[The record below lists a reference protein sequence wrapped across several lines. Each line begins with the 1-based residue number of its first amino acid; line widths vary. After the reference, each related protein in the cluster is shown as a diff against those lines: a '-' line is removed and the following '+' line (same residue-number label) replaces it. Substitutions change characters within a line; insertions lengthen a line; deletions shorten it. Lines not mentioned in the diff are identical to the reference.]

1 MVDKG
6 IHTFTPLAFDVMAD
20 KGNHTF
26 TPLAFDV
33 MADKGIHT
41 FTPLAFDVMADKGI
55 YTFTPLAFDV
65 MADKGNHTF
74 IPFAFDMADKSNH
87 TFTLAFDVMADKRNH
102 TFTPLA
108 FNMADKIAFDVMA
121 DKGNHTFTL
130 AFDVMADKGMH
141 TFTPLAFDVMADK
154 RNHTFTLAFD
164 VIADK
169 SNHTFTLAFDV
180 MADKGNHTFTL
191 AFDVMA
197 HKGNHTFT
205 LAFDVMADKGNHTFT
220 PLGFDGMADKGNH
233 TFTLAFDVMA
243 DKGNHTF
250 TPFAYVVM
258 ADKRNH
264 TFSLAFDVM
273 ADKSNHT
280 FTLAYDVMADKE
292 NHTLTLAYD
301 IMDDKGNPSLCI
313 NFIDTEEVA
322 TGEEHINKCIDSIEK
337 YHLDPRTSNIYQN
350 ALNQLGILWTGRRE
364 YNKSLNLLLQ
374 AESIYKAFKHEVG
387 GAPWSYSEYFKPLP
401 EDADVVEH
409 ERAVKFE
416 DTYTYT
422 TFYIAQVYGKL
433 NETQLSAV
441 YCHETLQR
449 QLSSGKYDPQEW
461 CLHAATIS
469 QYYMTVQNFT
479 MSRHCLACA
488 EVVYQ
493 EAEVKY
499 AGAESDD
506 IKEKLMQSK
515 ADIARCW
522 TKYGL
527 AVLECS
533 KAQLMKEV
541 ESTDE
546 EEPGS
551 VKRMVEV
558 SSGGDHNA
566 DRIGNQNGVDAVH
579 DEESSADKKMEQRFQ
594 LETTGFEE
602 MVTDMYVKD
611 FAEAREVFLQIQKW
625 INVAKDF
632 YKIDTYCND
641 YVEIIQDHSA
651 AFKNLAFFELRID
664 RQCKMHKRR
673 IVMLSAVLKLLN
685 PQFYLLI
692 CRQLMF
698 ELADTYS
705 AMLDLKVAAM
715 EQEGS
720 ISTSHAVTKI
730 NLLTKES
737 IEKYQE
743 YLTSLK
749 GGKSDYPDEFS
760 DMDTRPALVAM
771 FCIGRLFS
779 KYIISDIQVRIAN
792 MVKSQEAY
800 KFVVDYCERHPSAAE
815 KVKAELE
822 ICKEMVL
829 LMPIKMEKLRQ
840 QYTV

>member
-1 MVDKG
+1 MATLREYLALEGYQIFEEARKLSEELSKNDPEDEPYKSMYKARELL
-6 IHTFTPLAFDVMAD
+6 FTIRGKLE
-20 KGNHTF
+20 
-26 TPLAFDV
+26 
-33 MADKGIHT
+33 
-41 FTPLAFDVMADKGI
+41 
-55 YTFTPLAFDV
+55 
-65 MADKGNHTF
+65 
-74 IPFAFDMADKSNH
+74 S
-87 TFTLAFDVMADKRNH
+87 
-102 TFTPLA
+102 
-108 FNMADKIAFDVMA
+108 
-121 DKGNHTFTL
+121 
-130 AFDVMADKGMH
+130 
-141 TFTPLAFDVMADK
+141 
-154 RNHTFTLAFD
+154 
-164 VIADK
+164 
-169 SNHTFTLAFDV
+169 
-180 MADKGNHTFTL
+180 
-191 AFDVMA
+191 
-197 HKGNHTFT
+197 
-205 LAFDVMADKGNHTFT
+205 
-220 PLGFDGMADKGNH
+220 
-233 TFTLAFDVMA
+233 
-243 DKGNHTF
+243 
-250 TPFAYVVM
+250 
-258 ADKRNH
+258 
-264 TFSLAFDVM
+264 FSDDNEGLKFLCA
-273 ADKSNHT
+273 A
-280 FTLAYDVMADKE
+280 LE
-292 NHTLTLAYD
+292 LT
-301 IMDDKGNPSLCI
+301 IGI
-313 NFIDTEEVA
+313 NFVDTEEVS
-322 TGEEHINKCIDSIEK
+322 TGEEHINKCIDYVEK
-337 YHLDPRTSNIYQN
+337 HPLDSHTCNIYQN

-364 YNKSLNLLLQ
+364 YNKALNLLLLS
-374 AESIYKAFKHEVG
+374 ESLYKNFKHEVG

-401 EDADVVEH
+401 EDTNVVEH
-409 ERAVKFE
+409 ERCVNFE

-433 NETQLSAV
+433 NETQLSAA

-469 QYYMTVQNFT
+469 QYYMTAQNFT

-522 TKYGL
+522 IKYGL

-533 KAQLMKEV
+533 KAKLMREV
-541 ESTDE
+541 ERMDE
-546 EEPGS
+546 EESGS
-551 VKRMVEV
+551 VKGIVKA

-566 DRIGNQNGVDAVH
+566 DKTGIGNQYGAQTVNGKEMSSVLFNSG
-579 DEESSADKKMEQRFQ
+579 EGSSADKKMEQRFQ

-611 FAEAREVFLQIQKW
+611 FAEAREVFLRIQKW

-632 YKIDTYCND
+632 YKIESYCND

-673 IVMLSAVLKLLN
+673 IQMLSAVLKQLN

-705 AMLDLKVAAM
+705 AMLDLKLAAM

-720 ISTSHAVTKI
+720 TLTSHAVAKI

-749 GGKSDYPDEFS
+749 GGKPDYPDEFS
-760 DMDTRPALVAM
+760 DMDIRPALVAM

-779 KYIISDIQVRIAN
+779 KYIISDVDVRIAN
-792 MVKSQEAY
+792 MMKSNEAY
-800 KFVVDYCERHPSAAE
+800 KFVVDYCERHPSAVE

-840 QYTV
+840 QYAV